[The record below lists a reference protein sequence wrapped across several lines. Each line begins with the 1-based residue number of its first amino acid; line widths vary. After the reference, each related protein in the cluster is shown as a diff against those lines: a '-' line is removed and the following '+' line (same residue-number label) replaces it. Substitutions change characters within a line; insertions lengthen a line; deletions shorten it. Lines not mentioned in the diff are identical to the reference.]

1 MDTDD
6 NNKIDTALVIE
17 KVAAEVTNVASDK
30 ITFNGKT
37 YKYADEQI
45 DKNIAQD
52 DWAVMSA
59 NLYKDCKT
67 IVKADVVTA
76 VADGQKDKTSKSQVV
91 TGKNNNGDYVQYKI
105 DGTWYNVSKDVKD
118 DASISTGDTVKA
130 YVVNGVAVKI
140 KTDDGN
146 LGIPSNIAVAVG
158 TPDNSSLSGDQVRVR
173 YFDGTVKTLTMS
185 DKSDEPVQGVAYKI
199 TGSDDNAK
207 LEALNLNKEYNG
219 YKAVVVA
226 KNSTEDQNAAADPT
240 NSKIN
245 GEKVDDSAVII
256 LYTNSG
262 RSKVITGK
270 QFNALDTS
278 SLKAT
283 QNATANEG
291 KSFAV
296 FTKKSNGLT
305 RVQMAA
311 VKVSNINVS
320 GHSSDKYAYIV
331 STGYENNGDVYYTIW
346 DGAKNIDVT
355 EENTTSSER
364 TQGTLIGYSDIDSK
378 NKISDVTV
386 YGNIGDT
393 MKDTATSTTASPNG
407 VVGEIVKA
415 PATAALNTNS
425 TYIGG
430 NESTDA
436 KYITVNNRKFK
447 ITADTVVL
455 RVDSDADEDADI
467 GQAYTYGTT
476 TMTKAQKKS
485 SNPDVYTENV
495 MFVMNEA
502 VAENADN
509 KEIAVL
515 VIDSTGAFKGHKIA
529 DSTPSTPSTPSSGTY
544 APNADTTVK
553 VADSAIVTGAAAT
566 YNTKAGT
573 MTVQLTVDTAYTTK
587 KDSKITVT
595 VNGVKQDDI
604 TIGDLA
610 DDGTVKLTVNCDK
623 GDKVVVNVGSGAF
636 TKG

>member
-1 MDTDD
+1 M
-6 NNKIDTALVIE
+6 L
-17 KVAAEVTNVASDK
+17 TN
-30 ITFNGKT
+30 
-37 YKYADEQI
+37 Q
-45 DKNIAQD
+45 
-52 DWAVMSA
+52 
-59 NLYKDCKT
+59 
-67 IVKADVVTA
+67 
-76 VADGQKDKTSKSQVV
+76 
-91 TGKNNNGDYVQYKI
+91 
-105 DGTWYNVSKDVKD
+105 
-118 DASISTGDTVKA
+118 
-130 YVVNGVAVKI
+130 
-140 KTDDGN
+140 
-146 LGIPSNIAVAVG
+146 
-158 TPDNSSLSGDQVRVR
+158 
-173 YFDGTVKTLTMS
+173 
-185 DKSDEPVQGVAYKI
+185 
-199 TGSDDNAK
+199 
-207 LEALNLNKEYNG
+207 KEYNG
-219 YKAVVVA
+219 YKSVLGTYNSADTSATSKVA
-226 KNSTEDQNAAADPT
+226 KATEDTITTVD
-240 NSKIN
+240 KN
-245 GEKVDDSAVII
+245 GSDVAVKVDDKATII
-256 LYTNSG
+256 LYTSAG

-270 QFNALDTS
+270 QYN
-278 SLKAT
+278 SLTTDYTAT
-283 QNATANEG
+283 VA
-291 KSFAV
+291 
-296 FTKKSNGLT
+296 FTKKSNGLN

-393 MKDTATSTTASPNG
+393 MKDTATSPNG
-407 VVGEIVKA
+407 MVGEIVKA
-415 PATAALNTNS
+415 SATAALNTNS

-455 RVDSDADEDADI
+455 RVDSGADEDADI

-485 SNPDVYTENV
+485 VNPDTYTENV
-495 MFVMNEA
+495 MFVMDEA

-529 DSTPSTPSTPSSGTY
+529 DSTPSTPSTPSSGTN

-573 MTVQLTVDTAYTTK
+573 MTVQLTVDSAYKNVTTGQIK
-587 KDSKITVT
+587 VS
-595 VNGVKQDDI
+595 VNGVNMTGSA
-604 TIGDLA
+604 TISPTVTS
-610 DDGTVKLTVNCDK
+610 GTLTISVPCDK
-623 GDKVVVNVGSGAF
+623 GDKVVVDIASNAF
-636 TKG
+636 TK

>member
-1 MDTDD
+1 M
-6 NNKIDTALVIE
+6 
-17 KVAAEVTNVASDK
+17 
-30 ITFNGKT
+30 
-37 YKYADEQI
+37 
-45 DKNIAQD
+45 
-52 DWAVMSA
+52 
-59 NLYKDCKT
+59 
-67 IVKADVVTA
+67 
-76 VADGQKDKTSKSQVV
+76 
-91 TGKNNNGDYVQYKI
+91 
-105 DGTWYNVSKDVKD
+105 
-118 DASISTGDTVKA
+118 
-130 YVVNGVAVKI
+130 
-140 KTDDGN
+140 
-146 LGIPSNIAVAVG
+146 
-158 TPDNSSLSGDQVRVR
+158 
-173 YFDGTVKTLTMS
+173 
-185 DKSDEPVQGVAYKI
+185 
-199 TGSDDNAK
+199 
-207 LEALNLNKEYNG
+207 
-219 YKAVVVA
+219 
-226 KNSTEDQNAAADPT
+226 
-240 NSKIN
+240 
-245 GEKVDDSAVII
+245 
-256 LYTNSG
+256 
-262 RSKVITGK
+262 
-270 QFNALDTS
+270 
-278 SLKAT
+278 
-283 QNATANEG
+283 
-291 KSFAV
+291 
-296 FTKKSNGLT
+296 
-305 RVQMAA
+305 
-311 VKVSNINVS
+311 SNINVS
-320 GHSSDKYAYIV
+320 GHSSDQYAYIV

-393 MKDTATSTTASPNG
+393 MKDTATSPNG

-415 PATAALNTNS
+415 SATAALNTNS

-573 MTVQLTVDTAYTTK
+573 MTVQLTVDSAYKNVTAGQIK
-587 KDSKITVT
+587 VS
-595 VNGVKQDDI
+595 VNGVNMTGSATI
-604 TIGDLA
+604 TPTVTS
-610 DDGTVKLTVNCDK
+610 GTLTISVPCDK
-623 GDKVVVNVGSGAF
+623 GDKVVVDIASNAF
-636 TKG
+636 TK